1 MKRFVLIALPFFL
14 TAISYSQQD
23 QQSNPP
29 LGTQSTYPDAT
40 HKMNNKETKDTPS
53 AKGQTVDLN
62 SASKKDLAALPG
74 VGPDYAQSI
83 IDACPFN
90 AKEDLLKKK
99 ILPQA
104 SYDKIQDRL
113 SAQGPKKNAV
123 PAGGKQSQ

>member
-62 SASKKDLAALPG
+62 SASKKETMVENRKAEWER
-74 VGPDYAQSI
+74 
-83 IDACPFN
+83 FF
-90 AKEDLLKKK
+90 
-99 ILPQA
+99 
-104 SYDKIQDRL
+104 
-113 SAQGPKKNAV
+113 
-123 PAGGKQSQ
+123 AGGTVRRYA